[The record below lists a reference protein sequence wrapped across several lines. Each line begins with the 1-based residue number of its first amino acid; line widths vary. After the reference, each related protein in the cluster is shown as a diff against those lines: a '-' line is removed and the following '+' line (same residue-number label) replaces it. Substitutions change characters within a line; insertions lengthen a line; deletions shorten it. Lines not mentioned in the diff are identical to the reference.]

1 MALPK
6 DSLLLKQQFCNILLQ
21 CSYAKCAVRYLLYL
35 KKEEFCHLFSAV
47 CGVGFFVLGGVVVL
61 CYSICDSDF
70 PDVLSPVVLL
80 FTSSHGDIMVLIP
93 CMTVTGN

>member
-1 MALPK
+1 MCCSVFAIFEERRILP
-6 DSLLLKQQFCNILLQ
+6 SF
-21 CSYAKCAVRYLLYL
+21 
-35 KKEEFCHLFSAV
+35 FSSV
-47 CGVGFFVLGGVVVL
+47 WGGVFVLGGVVVL

-70 PDVLSPVVLL
+70 PDVLSPLVLL